1 MPDAKFSDGAALLI
15 VLIFGYGMY
24 RLGFR
29 FGTFEQFYKERR
41 DVVWKRLG
49 EEPIDYSSK
58 TIDGNNVVVSLA
70 IKDGIRQY
78 SVGINSGYILLY
90 HDQLKATNI
99 DEAEREAEI
108 VYEKWKN
115 SALNR

>member
-1 MPDAKFSDGAALLI
+1 
-15 VLIFGYGMY
+15 
-24 RLGFR
+24 
-29 FGTFEQFYKERR
+29 
-41 DVVWKRLG
+41 VWKRLG

-90 HDQLKATNI
+90 HDQLKATTI